1 MKERKDIWKIETRE
15 NANFDIEIS
24 ELIEINIL
32 VENAVNLYD
41 VLGGDKILL
50 GEEVNQEI
58 EIRKKEETEENRERM
73 DEEINTRGN
82 KKKRKNKDIIF

>member
-1 MKERKDIWKIETRE
+1 MKERKDIWKIETSE

-32 VENAVNLYD
+32 VENAINLYD

-50 GEEVNQEI
+50 GEEVN
-58 EIRKKEETEENRERM
+58 K
-73 DEEINTRGN
+73 EIN
-82 KKKRKNKDIIF
+82 

>member
-24 ELIEINIL
+24 ELIEMNIL
-32 VENAVNLYD
+32 VENAINLYD

-58 EIRKKEETEENRERM
+58 EIRNKEETEENRERT

-82 KKKRKNKDIIF
+82 KKKRKNKEIIF